1 MKFGAYNSL
10 ARQLKQITIKFQA
23 YSELEG
29 LSINIV
35 VRVEFSLMEIDS
47 SLFQIYILTGN
58 NMTMSLRTIIV

>member
-47 SLFQIYILTGN
+47 SLFQIYLTY
-58 NMTMSLRTIIV
+58 